1 MKKIF
6 LSSLMVAAG
15 CIANAQSTIQVGATC
30 PDFTL
35 TDSKGNAHNL
45 YNYCNQG
52 KYVLVDFFA
61 YWCGPCQQT
70 APKIEQLYLK
80 YGCNSGDIIVLG
92 NESDPGGTLANLNS
106 FDAAAGLS
114 TTNTY
119 PAGFGTA
126 GTNAAN
132 GTLYG
137 VTAYPTIVLIGP
149 DKKMINNDIW
159 PISTIA
165 DIEAKFPISAINA
178 KTCAPLAIHVNG
190 KDISNVFISPNPAHQ
205 QANLHLDLA
214 KSTTIQ
220 YQIVDIAGKIVFQ
233 SSNVLFAAGTFNLSI
248 PVHQFKTGLYMVN
261 VLANHQKYAAI
272 KLNIQ

>member
-6 LSSLMVAAG
+6 LSSLLVAAG
-15 CIANAQSTIQVGATC
+15 YLANAQSTIQVGATC

-165 DIEAKFPISAINA
+165 DIEAKFPANAMHA
-178 KTCAPLAIHVNG
+178 KTCAPLSINENV
-190 KDISNVFISPNPAHQ
+190 KDISNAFITPNPAQ
-205 QANLHLDLA
+205 AQANLHLDLTKA
-214 KSTTIQ
+214 VTIQ
-220 YQIVDIAGKIVFQ
+220 YQVVDVAGKIVYQ
-233 SSNVLFAAGTFNLSI
+233 SSNILFTTGTSNLSI
-248 PVHQFKTGLYMVN
+248 PVHQFTAGLYMVN
-261 VLANHQKYAAI
+261 VLANHQKYATI
-272 KLNIQ
+272 KLNVL